1 MSKQILLIGGMPTAG
16 KSTIAE
22 KLSNHLNLPWVS
34 TDQIGAILRAVATR
48 EKYPKLFT
56 WEDYDGFQYLNEYP
70 ADELADREFA
80 KSEAVWLGVRK
91 FIKEDYTWNDGF
103 IIEGDDILP
112 HLVAQ
117 DFSDVSNVKAVFIGD
132 DDIERVRNV
141 VFTRNFVGD
150 DVSTYSDDVKEKEV
164 EWILNYGKKLK
175 NQVLKYTMPW
185 VEVDKSE
192 HDLEKVLTALELSE

>member
-22 KLSNHLNLPWVS
+22 NLSRHLNLPWVS

-91 FIKEDYTWNDGF
+91 FIKEDYTWNGGL

-132 DDIERVRNV
+132 HDIDRVRNV

-150 DVSTYSDDVKEKEV
+150 DASTYSDDVKEKEV
-164 EWILNYGKKLK
+164 EWVLNYGKKLK
-175 NQVLKYTMPW
+175 NQVLKYALPW

-192 HDLEKVLTALELSE
+192 HDLEKVLTALELS